1 MLISPT
7 GENMQI
13 NTQRRIGLTIGL
25 ILGIGYSVTAN
36 FINLWVMPGIPLQ
49 EPQPSRFWLIIVSST
64 FFGLLGLLAAW
75 TDENTPSIILAA
87 IVGTLASTIWTLVF
101 DSGNRVE
108 ASILILFFI
117 FLPRVFFYLP
127 FSWLARWLTDKFKHE
142 AYAYGV
148 KVPLIKKVSPVII
161 FFLIVVFIG
170 STAQVSEA
178 EQKSLTQMK
187 ELIETGMLASSRDEL
202 PDALQDV
209 NGFVQRAEGEYSFSL
224 GADPDVLPV
233 QRPFVEYG
241 EEEPFII
248 VQFKN
253 GFRFGCV
260 FSPPYIT
267 PACIDY

>member
-1 MLISPT
+1 
-7 GENMQI
+7 MQI
-13 NTQRRIGLTIGL
+13 NAQRRIGLMIGL
-25 ILGIGYSVTAN
+25 ILGIGYSVTSN

-49 EPQPSRFWLIIVSST
+49 EPQPSRFWLVIVSAT

-75 TDENTPSIILAA
+75 TDENIPSIILSAM
-87 IVGTLASTIWTLVF
+87 VGTLASTIWTLVF
-101 DSGNRVE
+101 DSGSRVG

-127 FSWLARWLTDKFKHE
+127 FSWLVRWLTDKFKHH
-142 AYAYGV
+142 AYGAR
-148 KVPLIKKVSPVII
+148 VPLIKKVMPVII
-161 FFLIVVFIG
+161 FFLAIVFIG
-170 STAQVSEA
+170 STARVSEA
-178 EQKSLTQMK
+178 EQKSLTRMK
-187 ELIETGMLASSRDEL
+187 ELIETGMLASSRIEL

-209 NGFVQRAEGEYSFSL
+209 SGFVQRAEGEYSFSL

-248 VQFKN
+248 VHFKN

-260 FSPPYIT
+260 FSPPYIM